1 MNVKERII
9 SSLRRHFD
17 KEEDIEE
24 FIEES
29 LEMLKQKIDNLKE
42 SSEDEEGLL
51 QDLIQ
56 QGIIPSFS
64 FKHNA

>member
-29 LEMLKQKIDNLKE
+29 L
-42 SSEDEEGLL
+42 
-51 QDLIQ
+51 
-56 QGIIPSFS
+56 
-64 FKHNA
+64 